1 MNKFFSMGTKYCRY
15 IGLLWLIILHIA
27 ARFYHS
33 KIILSYITDSV
44 KHTKTMS
51 ANVTCQGQI
60 HANCHNSML

>member
-1 MNKFFSMGTKYCRY
+1 MNKFFFNGYKILQ